1 MGLASTA
8 RAAGIVR
15 KGSHRCFQ
23 MEVALSLGSSS
34 PSPRYLLPR
43 LPSSLDNRDRLRRA
57 LFDVLAKEPEAI
69 AYAGLDGQSSAGLR
83 RLRAF
88 VGIEVQTLRAQGLPP
103 ERMLVEMKDLVLP
116 VLAMGRVTRHAYGA
130 LMLRIVRW
138 CAEAYYAGSA

>member
-1 MGLASTA
+1 M
-8 RAAGIVR
+8 
-15 KGSHRCFQ
+15 
-23 MEVALSLGSSS
+23 SLGSSS

-43 LPSSLDNRDRLRRA
+43 LRSSLDNRDQLRRA
-57 LFDVLAKEPEAI
+57 LSDVLAKELEAF
-69 AYAGLDGQSSAGLR
+69 AYEGVNGQVSAT
-83 RLRAF
+83 LRALRAM
-88 VGIEVQTLRAQGLPP
+88 VDIEVQSLRAQGLPP